1 MAYEPPFTQTRSIDG
16 LALDIAEMVGS
27 LAPASELST
36 NPQLHREL
44 RIKTIHS
51 SLAVEGNALSEDAV
65 SALLDGKR
73 VLGAPNDILEVQNAE
88 RAYALLPSLDP
99 YGVDDLLRVHR
110 EMMSGLIPEAG
121 MLRSKNVGVFD
132 GGALIHAGTPAA
144 YVAGAVADLFGWI
157 RSTDLHPLIS
167 SCVFHFE
174 FELIHPFADGNG
186 RTGRL
191 WHTLLLSRWRPVLA
205 WVPVESVIL
214 AHQREYYEALAQSDE
229 EGDSAAFVELMLK
242 IIKEAIE
249 PYCAASLAGASR
261 SQRALE
267 LLAKEPAMSIGELAV
282 CLGMSKRSAERLV
295 AELKRQGKVAREG
308 SPRAGRW
315 VVLG

>member
-1 MAYEPPFTQTRSIDG
+1 MTYEPPFTQTRSIDS

-27 LAPASELST
+27 LIPASDLNT
-36 NPQLHREL
+36 NPQLHRKL

-65 SALLDGKR
+65 SAVLDGKR

-99 YGVDDLLRVHR
+99 YNVDDLLRVHR

-132 GGALIHAGTPAA
+132 GSSLIHAGTPAS

-157 RSTDLHPLIS
+157 RTTDLHPLIS

-174 FELIHPFADGNG
+174 FEFIHPFADGNG
-186 RTGRL
+186 RTGRF

-205 WVPVESVIL
+205 WIPIESIIL
-214 AHQREYYEALAQSDE
+214 AHQQKYYTAIAQSDAA
-229 EGDSAAFVELMLK
+229 GDSAAFVELMLK

-249 PYCAASLAGASR
+249 LYYAAPLAGASR
-261 SQRALE
+261 SQRTME
-267 LLAKEPAMSIGELAV
+267 LLAEDPTMSIGELAV
-282 CLGMSKRSAERLV
+282 RLGMSKRSAERLV

>member
-1 MAYEPPFTQTRSIDG
+1 MTYEPPFTQTRSIDS
-16 LALDIAEMVGS
+16 LALDTAEMVGS
-27 LAPASELST
+27 LIPASDLNM
-36 NPQLHREL
+36 NPQLHRKL

-65 SALLDGKR
+65 SAVLDGKR

-99 YGVDDLLRVHR
+99 YNVDDLLRVHR

-132 GGALIHAGTPAA
+132 GSSLIHAGTPAT

-157 RSTDLHPLIS
+157 RTTDLHPLLS

-174 FELIHPFADGNG
+174 FEFIHPFADGNG
-186 RTGRL
+186 RTDRL

-205 WVPVESVIL
+205 WVPIESIIL
-214 AHQREYYEALAQSDE
+214 AHQQEYYAAIAQSDAA
-229 EGDSAAFVELMLK
+229 GDSAAFVELMLK

-249 PYCAASLAGASR
+249 PYCAAPLAGASR
-261 SQRALE
+261 SQRTME
-267 LLAKEPAMSIGELAV
+267 LLAEDPTMSIGELAV
-282 CLGMSKRSAERLV
+282 RLGMSKRSAERLV

-308 SPRAGRW
+308 SPRTGRW